1 MRKFGEVFSSLDNTN
16 ESSKLNKKFFSRRYY
31 YFDRFDQ
38 GVMIDKEGW
47 YSVTPECISQYLATR
62 VRDSCSAMDG

>member
-1 MRKFGEVFSSLDNTN
+1 MRKFHEVFSSLDNTN
-16 ESSKLNKKFFSRRYY
+16 ESSKLNRKFFSRRYY

-47 YSVTPECISQYLATR
+47 YSVTPECISQYLANR
-62 VRDSCSAMDG
+62 VRDSCAGIDS